1 MIKIM
6 TGDGAPARGG
16 EGESQREG
24 QEGRERDERG
34 TREGRERDERGA
46 REPCD
51 AVAGGGWLG
60 SAAQHGIGEAKIKKG
75 LLPLSGSGDISN
87 IYMVIRDWHI
97 PTHGE
102 G

>member
-1 MIKIM
+1 M
-6 TGDGAPARGG
+6 GLRREVES
-16 EGESQREG
+16 EGEG
-24 QEGRERDERG
+24 QEVRERDERG
-34 TREGRERDERGA
+34 TRE
-46 REPCD
+46 PCD
-51 AVAGGGWLG
+51 AVAG

-97 PTHGE
+97 ATHGE